1 MVKGSYKLIF
11 EILKDIR
18 GISIANHPD
27 TWSDI
32 MKAFDH
38 VQQSRVNG
46 LEVIQRIEERAR
58 LWLRVIERH
67 EGNRGAKF
75 IVAKT
80 LIGHNILEVLD
91 ELLGL
96 LYRKSLVV
104 NLSENEKDKLWISTI
119 RIYIVLNRFD
129 RFFMTDWMKTLHQ
142 ELSGKLKS
150 IQENLYGFSV
160 LT

>member
-46 LEVIQRIEERAR
+46 LEVIQRIEERTR

-67 EGNRGAKF
+67 EGIRGAKYT
-75 IVAKT
+75 VAKT
-80 LIGHNILEVLD
+80 LIGHNILEVLG

-96 LYRKSLVV
+96 LYRKSLVL
-104 NLSENEKDKLWISTI
+104 NLSENEKDKLWLSTI
-119 RIYIVLNRFD
+119 RIYVVLNRFD
-129 RFFMTDWMKTLHQ
+129 LYFMTDWMKTLHQ
-142 ELSGKLKS
+142 ELCGKLMD
-150 IQENLYGFSV
+150 IQNNLYGFTTLV
-160 LT
+160 

>member
-27 TWSDI
+27 TWTDI

-38 VQQSRVNG
+38 VQQTRANG
-46 LEVIQRIEERAR
+46 LLIVQLIEKRTR
-58 LWLRVIERH
+58 FWLRIIEKH
-67 EGNRGAKF
+67 EGNRGAKYR
-75 IVAKT
+75 VAKT

-104 NLSENEKDKLWISTI
+104 NLSENEKNKLWISTL
-119 RIYIVLNRFD
+119 RIHIVLNRFD
-129 RFFMTDWMKTLHQ
+129 PYYMTDCMKSLHQ